1 MELLQNINASLRML
15 CSFVFSANKKIMVA
29 IMRST
34 KTNAMEAIMKKFMG
48 IATAAVFGLGI
59 FTTSAKAE
67 TIVTTDVLNVRENP
81 TTESQVVGKL
91 LDGYKVNVLH
101 TENGW
106 SKVKLN
112 SGKEAFI
119 SADYT
124 KDTYYVTANVLN
136 VRAGANTDSEILGKL
151 KKDDVIETTN
161 QVQNDWIQ
169 FEYNG
174 QTAYVH
180 VPYLTGKAPVKV
192 QPVVKAE
199 KVTNVQDTAKVRE
212 AVKAQEAAEAQA
224 KTKAQEAAKARE
236 AVKAQ
241 EAAEAQATAK
251 AGEVAKAQETAKA
264 QEAAEAQAAAKAQ
277 EVAKAR
283 EAAKAQEVAKA
294 REAAKAQE
302 AAEAQAA
309 AKAQEAAKARE
320 AAEAQAAKAQEAA
333 EAREA
338 AKAQEAAEAREAAK
352 AQEAAKAREA
362 AKAQKPATQQP
373 VAKETETSAPSSS
386 RELRVEATAYTADPL
401 ENGYKAGDQVKS
413 AMGHNLTA
421 NPNMKL
427 IAVDPSV
434 IPLGSKVWVEGYGVA
449 IAGDTGGAIKGNK
462 IDVLMPD
469 KGTSS
474 NWGRKTVTVKV
485 LN

>member
-1 MELLQNINASLRML
+1 
-15 CSFVFSANKKIMVA
+15 
-29 IMRST
+29 
-34 KTNAMEAIMKKFMG
+34 MKKFMG

-67 TIVTTDVLNVRENP
+67 TFVTTDVLNVRENP
-81 TTESQVVGKL
+81 TTESKVVGKL

-151 KKDDVIETTN
+151 KQDDVIETTH
-161 QVQNDWIQ
+161 QVENGWIQ

-174 QTAYVH
+174 KTAYVH

-199 KVTNVQDTAKVRE
+199 KTTTVQDTAKAVATTKAREVAETQAKAKAEEATKARE
-212 AVKAQEAAEAQA
+212 AAEAQAAAKAREAAKAQETAKAQAEAKAQEAAEAQA
-224 KTKAQEAAKARE
+224 EAKAQEAAKARE
-236 AVKAQ
+236 A
-241 EAAEAQATAK
+241 
-251 AGEVAKAQETAKA
+251 AKAQA
-264 QEAAEAQAAAKAQ
+264 
-277 EVAKAR
+277 V
-283 EAAKAQEVAKA
+283 
-294 REAAKAQE
+294 
-302 AAEAQAA
+302 AEAQAA

-320 AAEAQAAKAQEAA
+320 AAEA
-333 EAREA
+333 REA
-338 AKAQEAAEAREAAK
+338 AQAVAEAQAEAK

-386 RELRVEATAYTADPL
+386 RELRVVATAYTADPL

-413 AMGHNLTA
+413 ALGHNLTA

>member
-1 MELLQNINASLRML
+1 MELLQNINEPLRML

-151 KKDDVIETTN
+151 KQDDVIETTH

-174 QTAYVH
+174 KTAYVH

-192 QPVVKAE
+192 QPAVKVE
-199 KVTNVQDTAKVRE
+199 KTIKVQDTAK
-212 AVKAQEAAEAQA
+212 AAEA
-224 KTKAQEAAKARE
+224 TKARE
-236 AVKAQ
+236 V
-241 EAAEAQATAK
+241 AETQAK
-251 AGEVAKAQETAKA
+251 AKVVEATKAR
-264 QEAAEAQAAAKAQ
+264 EAAEAQAAAKAQ
-277 EVAKAR
+277 EAAKAR
-283 EAAKAQEVAKA
+283 EAAKAQAEAKAQAAAEAQAEAKAQEAAKA

-320 AAEAQAAKAQEAA
+320 AAKAQEAA

-338 AKAQEAAEAREAAK
+338 AKAQEAAE
-352 AQEAAKAREA
+352 AREA

-386 RELRVEATAYTADPL
+386 RELQVVATAYTADPL

-413 AMGHNLTA
+413 ALGHNLTA

>member
-136 VRAGANTDSEILGKL
+136 VRAGANTDSAILGKL
-151 KKDDVIETTN
+151 KKDDVIETTH

-180 VPYLTGKAPVKV
+180 IPYLTGKAPVKV

-212 AVKAQEAAEAQA
+212 AVKA
-224 KTKAQEAAKARE
+224 
-236 AVKAQ
+236 
-241 EAAEAQATAK
+241 
-251 AGEVAKAQETAKA
+251 GEVAETQAKAKA
-264 QEAAEAQAAAKAQ
+264 QEAT
-277 EVAKAR
+277 KAR
-283 EAAKAQEVAKA
+283 EAAETQAEAKAQEAAKA

-302 AAEAQAA
+302 ATEAAKAQAEAKAQEAAKAREAAKAQAEAEAQAEAKAQEAAKAREA

-320 AAEAQAAKAQEAA
+320 AAKAEEAA

-338 AKAQEAAEAREAAK
+338 AKAGEAAEAREAAK

-386 RELRVEATAYTADPL
+386 RELRVQATAYTADPL

-474 NWGRKTVTVKV
+474 NWGRKTVTVKI

>member
-1 MELLQNINASLRML
+1 MELLQNINDPLRKL
-15 CSFVFSANKKIMVA
+15 CNFMFFANKKIMVA

-81 TTESQVVGKL
+81 TTESKVVGKL

-112 SGKEAFI
+112 NGKEAFI

-151 KKDDVIETTN
+151 KKDDVIETTH
-161 QVQNDWIQ
+161 QVENGWIQ

-174 QTAYVH
+174 KTAYVH

-192 QPVVKAE
+192 QPVVKVE
-199 KVTNVQDTAKVRE
+199 KTTTVQDTAKVRE
-212 AVKAQEAAEAQA
+212 AVKAQEVAETQA
-224 KTKAQEAAKARE
+224 KAKAVE
-236 AVKAQ
+236 A
-241 EAAEAQATAK
+241 T
-251 AGEVAKAQETAKA
+251 
-264 QEAAEAQAAAKAQ
+264 
-277 EVAKAR
+277 
-283 EAAKAQEVAKA
+283 
-294 REAAKAQE
+294 
-302 AAEAQAA
+302 
-309 AKAQEAAKARE
+309 KARE
-320 AAEAQAAKAQEAA
+320 AAEAQAAV
-333 EAREA
+333 
-338 AKAQEAAEAREAAK
+338 K

-362 AKAQKPATQQP
+362 AKAQAEAKAQEEAEAQAAVKAQEAAKAREAAKAQAEAEAQAAVKAQEAAKAREAAKAQAEAEAQAAAKAEEAAKAREAAKTQKPATQQP

-386 RELRVEATAYTADPL
+386 RELRVVATAYTADPL

>member
-1 MELLQNINASLRML
+1 
-15 CSFVFSANKKIMVA
+15 
-29 IMRST
+29 
-34 KTNAMEAIMKKFMG
+34 MKKFMG

-81 TTESQVVGKL
+81 TTESKVVGKL

-151 KKDDVIETTN
+151 KQDDVIETTH
-161 QVQNDWIQ
+161 QVENDWIQ

-174 QTAYVH
+174 KTAYVH
-180 VPYLTGKAPVKV
+180 VPYLTGKAPIKV

-199 KVTNVQDTAKVRE
+199 KTTKVQDTAKVRE
-212 AVKAQEAAEAQA
+212 AAETQAKAKAQEATKAREAAEAQA
-224 KTKAQEAAKARE
+224 EAKAVEAAKARE
-236 AVKAQ
+236 AAKAQ
-241 EAAEAQATAK
+241 AEAKAQAAAEAQAAAKTEEAAK
-251 AGEVAKAQETAKA
+251 AREAAKAQA
-264 QEAAEAQAAAKAQ
+264 AAEAQAAAKA
-277 EVAKAR
+277 EDAAKAR
-283 EAAKAQEVAKA
+283 EAAKAQA
-294 REAAKAQE
+294 
-302 AAEAQAA
+302 
-309 AKAQEAAKARE
+309 
-320 AAEAQAAKAQEAA
+320 AA

-338 AKAQEAAEAREAAK
+338 AKAQEAAE
-352 AQEAAKAREA
+352 
-362 AKAQKPATQQP
+362 AQKPATQQP

-386 RELRVEATAYTADPL
+386 RELRVVATAYTADPL

-413 AMGHNLTA
+413 ALGHNLTA

>member
-1 MELLQNINASLRML
+1 
-15 CSFVFSANKKIMVA
+15 
-29 IMRST
+29 MRST

-151 KKDDVIETTN
+151 KQDDVIETTH

-174 QTAYVH
+174 KTAYVH

-192 QPVVKAE
+192 QPAVKVE
-199 KVTNVQDTAKVRE
+199 KTTKVQDTAKAVEATKARE
-212 AVKAQEAAEAQA
+212 VAETQAKAKAQEATKAREVAEAQA
-224 KTKAQEAAKARE
+224 EVKAQEAAKARE
-236 AVKAQ
+236 AAKAQAEAEAQAEVKAQ
-241 EAAEAQATAK
+241 EA
-251 AGEVAKAQETAKA
+251 
-264 QEAAEAQAAAKAQ
+264 
-277 EVAKAR
+277 
-283 EAAKAQEVAKA
+283 AKA

-302 AAEAQAA
+302 AAEAQA
-309 AKAQEAAKARE
+309 
-320 AAEAQAAKAQEAA
+320 
-333 EAREA
+333 
-338 AKAQEAAEAREAAK
+338 AAK

-386 RELRVEATAYTADPL
+386 RELRVVATAYTADPL

-413 AMGHNLTA
+413 ALGHNLTA

-474 NWGRKTVTVKV
+474 SWGRKTVTVKV

>member
-1 MELLQNINASLRML
+1 MELLQNINEPLRKL
-15 CSFVFSANKKIMVA
+15 CNSMFFANKKIMVA

-81 TTESQVVGKL
+81 TTESKVVGKL

-151 KKDDVIETTN
+151 KQDDVIETTH
-161 QVQNDWIQ
+161 QVENGWIQ

-174 QTAYVH
+174 KTAYVH
-180 VPYLTGKAPVKV
+180 VPYLTGKAPVKI

-199 KVTNVQDTAKVRE
+199 KTTTVQDTAK
-212 AVKAQEAAEAQA
+212 AVA
-224 KTKAQEAAKARE
+224 TTKARE
-236 AVKAQ
+236 V
-241 EAAEAQATAK
+241 AETQAK
-251 AGEVAKAQETAKA
+251 AKAE
-264 QEAAEAQAAAKAQ
+264 EAT
-277 EVAKAR
+277 KAR
-283 EAAKAQEVAKA
+283 
-294 REAAKAQE
+294 E

-320 AAEAQAAKAQEAA
+320 AAKAQAEAKAQEAA
-333 EAREA
+333 EA
-338 AKAQEAAEAREAAK
+338 QAEAK
-352 AQEAAKAREA
+352 AQEAAKAREAAKAQAEAEAQAAVKAQEAAKAREAAKAQAEAEAA

-386 RELRVEATAYTADPL
+386 RELRVVATAYTADPL

-413 AMGHNLTA
+413 ALGHNLTA

-469 KGTSS
+469 KGSS
-474 NWGRKTVTVKV
+474 SSWGRKTVTVKV

>member
-1 MELLQNINASLRML
+1 MELLQNINAPLRKL
-15 CSFVFSANKKIMVA
+15 CNSMFFANKKIMVA

-81 TTESQVVGKL
+81 TTESKVVGKL

-151 KKDDVIETTN
+151 KQDDVIETTH
-161 QVQNDWIQ
+161 QVENDWIQ

-174 QTAYVH
+174 KTAYVH

-192 QPVVKAE
+192 QPAVKVE
-199 KVTNVQDTAKVRE
+199 KTTKVQDTAKTVAATKARE
-212 AVKAQEAAEAQA
+212 VAETQAKAQEATKAREAAEAQA
-224 KTKAQEAAKARE
+224 AAKAEEAAKAREAAKAQEAAKARE
-236 AVKAQ
+236 A
-241 EAAEAQATAK
+241 AEAQA
-251 AGEVAKAQETAKA
+251 EAKA
-264 QEAAEAQAAAKAQ
+264 QEA
-277 EVAKAR
+277 
-283 EAAKAQEVAKA
+283 AKA

-309 AKAQEAAKARE
+309 AKAQEAAKV
-320 AAEAQAAKAQEAA
+320 
-333 EAREA
+333 REA
-338 AKAQEAAEAREAAK
+338 AKAQEAAEAQAAAK

-386 RELRVEATAYTADPL
+386 RELRVVATAYTADPL

>member
-1 MELLQNINASLRML
+1 
-15 CSFVFSANKKIMVA
+15 
-29 IMRST
+29 
-34 KTNAMEAIMKKFMG
+34 MKKFMG

-81 TTESQVVGKL
+81 TTESKVVGKL

-124 KDTYYVTANVLN
+124 KDSYYVTANVLN
-136 VRAGANTDSEILGKL
+136 VRAGANTDSAILGKL
-151 KKDDVIETTN
+151 KKDDVIETTH

-241 EAAEAQATAK
+241 EAAEAQAATK
-251 AGEVAKAQETAKA
+251 AEEVAKAKEAAKA
-264 QEAAEAQAAAKAQ
+264 QEAAEAQA
-277 EVAKAR
+277 
-283 EAAKAQEVAKA
+283 AAKAQEVAKA

-320 AAEAQAAKAQEAA
+320 AAEAQA
-333 EAREA
+333 
-338 AKAQEAAEAREAAK
+338 AAEAREAAK

-386 RELRVEATAYTADPL
+386 RELRVQATAYTADPL

-474 NWGRKTVTVKV
+474 NWGRKTVTVKI

>member
-1 MELLQNINASLRML
+1 MELLQNINDPLRML

-136 VRAGANTDSEILGKL
+136 VRAGANTDSEIIGKL
-151 KKDDVIETTN
+151 KQDDVIETTH

-174 QTAYVH
+174 KTAYVH

-192 QPVVKAE
+192 QPAVKVE
-199 KVTNVQDTAKVRE
+199 KTTKVQDTAKAVEATKARE
-212 AVKAQEAAEAQA
+212 VAETQAKAKAQEATKAREAAEAKAQEATKAREAAKAQAEAKAQAAAEAQA
-224 KTKAQEAAKARE
+224 E
-236 AVKAQ
+236 
-241 EAAEAQATAK
+241 AK
-251 AGEVAKAQETAKA
+251 AGEA
-264 QEAAEAQAAAKAQ
+264 
-277 EVAKAR
+277 AKAR
-283 EAAKAQEVAKA
+283 EAAKA
-294 REAAKAQE
+294 EA

-320 AAEAQAAKAQEAA
+320 AAKAQEAA

-352 AQEAAKAREA
+352 AQEAAKARET
-362 AKAQKPATQQP
+362 AKDQKPATQQP

-386 RELRVEATAYTADPL
+386 RELRVVATAYTADPL

-413 AMGHNLTA
+413 ALGHNLTA

>member
-1 MELLQNINASLRML
+1 ML

-151 KKDDVIETTN
+151 KQDDVIETTH

-174 QTAYVH
+174 KTAYVH

-192 QPVVKAE
+192 QPAVKVE
-199 KVTNVQDTAKVRE
+199 KTIKVQDTAK
-212 AVKAQEAAEAQA
+212 AAEA
-224 KTKAQEAAKARE
+224 TKARE
-236 AVKAQ
+236 V
-241 EAAEAQATAK
+241 AETQAK
-251 AGEVAKAQETAKA
+251 AKVVEATKAR
-264 QEAAEAQAAAKAQ
+264 EAAEAQAAAKAQ
-277 EVAKAR
+277 EAAKAR
-283 EAAKAQEVAKA
+283 EAAKAQAEAKAQAAAEAQAEAKAEEAAKA

-320 AAEAQAAKAQEAA
+320 AAKAQEAA
-333 EAREA
+333 EAQAE
-338 AKAQEAAEAREAAK
+338 AKAE
-352 AQEAAKAREA
+352 EAAKAREA

-386 RELRVEATAYTADPL
+386 RELRVVATAYTADPL

-413 AMGHNLTA
+413 ALGHNLTA

>member
-1 MELLQNINASLRML
+1 MELLQNINDPLRNL
-15 CSFVFSANKKIMVA
+15 CNFMFSANKKIMVA

-81 TTESQVVGKL
+81 TTESKVVGKL

-151 KKDDVIETTN
+151 KQDDVIETTH
-161 QVQNDWIQ
+161 QVENDWIQ

-174 QTAYVH
+174 KTAYVH
-180 VPYLTGKAPVKV
+180 VPYLTGKAPIKV

-199 KVTNVQDTAKVRE
+199 KTTKVQDTAKVRE
-212 AVKAQEAAEAQA
+212 AAETQAKAKAQEATKAREAAEAQA
-224 KTKAQEAAKARE
+224 EAKAVEAAKARE
-236 AVKAQ
+236 AAKAQ
-241 EAAEAQATAK
+241 AEAKAQAAAEAQAAAKTEEAAK
-251 AGEVAKAQETAKA
+251 AREAAKAQA
-264 QEAAEAQAAAKAQ
+264 AAEAQAAAKA
-277 EVAKAR
+277 EDAAKAR
-283 EAAKAQEVAKA
+283 EAAKAQA
-294 REAAKAQE
+294 
-302 AAEAQAA
+302 
-309 AKAQEAAKARE
+309 
-320 AAEAQAAKAQEAA
+320 AA

-338 AKAQEAAEAREAAK
+338 AKAQEAAEAQEAAK
-352 AQEAAKAREA
+352 AQEATKAREA

-386 RELRVEATAYTADPL
+386 RELRVVATAYTADPL

-413 AMGHNLTA
+413 ALGHNLTA

>member
-1 MELLQNINASLRML
+1 
-15 CSFVFSANKKIMVA
+15 
-29 IMRST
+29 MRST

-81 TTESQVVGKL
+81 TTESKVVGKL

-106 SKVKLN
+106 SKVQLN

-151 KKDDVIETTN
+151 KKDDVIETTH

-174 QTAYVH
+174 KTAYVH

-192 QPVVKAE
+192 QPVAKVE
-199 KVTNVQDTAKVRE
+199 KTTTVQDTAKVRE
-212 AVKAQEAAEAQA
+212 AAKAQEVAETQAKAKAVEATKAREAAEAQA
-224 KTKAQEAAKARE
+224 EVKAQEAAKARE
-236 AVKAQ
+236 A
-241 EAAEAQATAK
+241 
-251 AGEVAKAQETAKA
+251 AKAQAD
-264 QEAAEAQAAAKAQ
+264 
-277 EVAKAR
+277 
-283 EAAKAQEVAKA
+283 
-294 REAAKAQE
+294 
-302 AAEAQAA
+302 AEAQAA

-320 AAEAQAAKAQEAA
+320 AAKAQEAA

-352 AQEAAKAREA
+352 AQAA

-373 VAKETETSAPSSS
+373 VVKETETSAPSSS
-386 RELRVEATAYTADPL
+386 RELRVVATAYTADPL

-413 AMGHNLTA
+413 ALGHNLTA

-469 KGTSS
+469 KGSS
-474 NWGRKTVTVKV
+474 SSWGRKTVTVKV

>member
-1 MELLQNINASLRML
+1 MELLQNINAPLRKL
-15 CSFVFSANKKIMVA
+15 CNFMFFANKKIMVA

-81 TTESQVVGKL
+81 TTESKVVGKL

-106 SKVKLN
+106 SKVTLN

-151 KKDDVIETTN
+151 KQDDVIETTH

-174 QTAYVH
+174 KTAYVH

-192 QPVVKAE
+192 QPAVKVE
-199 KVTNVQDTAKVRE
+199 KTTKVQDTAKVRE
-212 AVKAQEAAEAQA
+212 AVKA
-224 KTKAQEAAKARE
+224 
-236 AVKAQ
+236 
-241 EAAEAQATAK
+241 
-251 AGEVAKAQETAKA
+251 GEVAETQAK
-264 QEAAEAQAAAKAQ
+264 
-277 EVAKAR
+277 
-283 EAAKAQEVAKA
+283 
-294 REAAKAQE
+294 
-302 AAEAQAA
+302 

-320 AAEAQAAKAQEAA
+320 AAEAQAEV
-333 EAREA
+333 
-338 AKAQEAAEAREAAK
+338 K

-362 AKAQKPATQQP
+362 AKAQAEAKAQADAEAQAETKAQEAAKAREEAKAQEVAEAKAAAKAQEAAKAQAEAKAKADAEAREEAKAQEAAAEARKAAKAQEAADREAANKAQKPATQQP
-373 VAKETETSAPSSS
+373 VAKETEKNTQSSS
-386 RELRVEATAYTADPL
+386 REFQVVATAYTADPL

-413 AMGHNLTA
+413 ALGHNLTA

-474 NWGRKTVTVKV
+474 SWGRKTVTVKV

>member
-1 MELLQNINASLRML
+1 MELLQNINDPLRML

-34 KTNAMEAIMKKFMG
+34 KTNAMEAIMKKIMG

-151 KKDDVIETTN
+151 KQDDVIETTH

-174 QTAYVH
+174 KTAYVH

-192 QPVVKAE
+192 QPAVKVE
-199 KVTNVQDTAKVRE
+199 KTTKVQDTAKAVEATKARE
-212 AVKAQEAAEAQA
+212 IAETQAKAKAEEATKAREAAEAQA
-224 KTKAQEAAKARE
+224 EAKAQEAAKARE
-236 AVKAQ
+236 AAS
-241 EAAEAQATAK
+241 AQA
-251 AGEVAKAQETAKA
+251 EAKAQA
-264 QEAAEAQAAAKAQ
+264 AAEAQAAAKAQ
-277 EVAKAR
+277 EA
-283 EAAKAQEVAKA
+283 AKA

-320 AAEAQAAKAQEAA
+320 AAEAQA
-333 EAREA
+333 
-338 AKAQEAAEAREAAK
+338 AAEAREAAK

-386 RELRVEATAYTADPL
+386 RELQVVATAYTADPL

-474 NWGRKTVTVKV
+474 SWGRKTVTVKV

>member
-1 MELLQNINASLRML
+1 
-15 CSFVFSANKKIMVA
+15 
-29 IMRST
+29 
-34 KTNAMEAIMKKFMG
+34 MKKFMG

-81 TTESQVVGKL
+81 TTESKVVGKL

-124 KDTYYVTANVLN
+124 KDSYYVTANVLN
-136 VRAGANTDSEILGKL
+136 VRAGANTDSAILGKL
-151 KKDDVIETTN
+151 KKDDVIETTH

-241 EAAEAQATAK
+241 EAAEAQAATK
-251 AGEVAKAQETAKA
+251 AEEVAKAKDAAKA
-264 QEAAEAQAAAKAQ
+264 QEAAEAQA
-277 EVAKAR
+277 
-283 EAAKAQEVAKA
+283 AAKAQEVAKA

-320 AAEAQAAKAQEAA
+320 AAEAQAAA

-386 RELRVEATAYTADPL
+386 RELRVQATAYTADPL

-474 NWGRKTVTVKV
+474 NWGRKTVTVKI

>member
-1 MELLQNINASLRML
+1 
-15 CSFVFSANKKIMVA
+15 
-29 IMRST
+29 
-34 KTNAMEAIMKKFMG
+34 MKKFMG

-81 TTESQVVGKL
+81 TTESKVVGKL

-151 KKDDVIETTN
+151 KQDDVIETTH
-161 QVQNDWIQ
+161 QVENDWIQ

-174 QTAYVH
+174 KTAYVH

-192 QPVVKAE
+192 QPAVKVE
-199 KVTNVQDTAKVRE
+199 KTTKVQDTAKTVAATKARE
-212 AVKAQEAAEAQA
+212 VAETQAKAQEA
-224 KTKAQEAAKARE
+224 TKAR
-236 AVKAQ
+236 
-241 EAAEAQATAK
+241 
-251 AGEVAKAQETAKA
+251 
-264 QEAAEAQAAAKAQ
+264 EAAEAQAAAKA
-277 EVAKAR
+277 EEAAKAR
-283 EAAKAQEVAKA
+283 EAAKAQAEAKAQAAAEAQAEAKAGEAAKA

-309 AKAQEAAKARE
+309 AKAQEAAK
-320 AAEAQAAKAQEAA
+320 
-333 EAREA
+333 AREA

-373 VAKETETSAPSSS
+373 VVKETETSAPSSS
-386 RELRVEATAYTADPL
+386 RELRVVATAYTADPL

>member
-1 MELLQNINASLRML
+1 
-15 CSFVFSANKKIMVA
+15 
-29 IMRST
+29 
-34 KTNAMEAIMKKFMG
+34 MKKFMG

-81 TTESQVVGKL
+81 TTESKVVGKL

-106 SKVKLN
+106 SKVQLN

-151 KKDDVIETTN
+151 KKDDIIETTH

-174 QTAYVH
+174 KTAYVH
-180 VPYLTGKAPVKV
+180 VPYLTGKAPIKV
-192 QPVVKAE
+192 QPVVKVE
-199 KVTNVQDTAKVRE
+199 KTTTVQDTAKVRE
-212 AVKAQEAAEAQA
+212 AVKAQEVAETQAKAKAAEATKAREAAEAQA
-224 KTKAQEAAKARE
+224 EVKAQEAAKA
-236 AVKAQ
+236 
-241 EAAEAQATAK
+241 QAD
-251 AGEVAKAQETAKA
+251 
-264 QEAAEAQAAAKAQ
+264 AEAQAAAKA
-277 EVAKAR
+277 K
-283 EAAKAQEVAKA
+283 EAAKA

-302 AAEAQAA
+302 AAEAREA

-320 AAEAQAAKAQEAA
+320 AAKAQEAA

-373 VAKETETSAPSSS
+373 AAKETETSTPSSS
-386 RELRVEATAYTADPL
+386 RELRVVATAYTADPL

-474 NWGRKTVTVKV
+474 SWGRKTVTVKV

>member
-1 MELLQNINASLRML
+1 MELLQNINDPLRML

-136 VRAGANTDSEILGKL
+136 VRAGANTDSEIIGKL
-151 KKDDVIETTN
+151 KQDDVIETTH

-174 QTAYVH
+174 KTAYVH

-192 QPVVKAE
+192 QPAVKVE
-199 KVTNVQDTAKVRE
+199 KTTKVQDTAKAVEATKARE
-212 AVKAQEAAEAQA
+212 VAETQAKAKAQEATKAREAAEAQA
-224 KTKAQEAAKARE
+224 EAKAQEATKARE
-236 AVKAQ
+236 AAKAQ
-241 EAAEAQATAK
+241 AEAKAQAAAEAQAEAK
-251 AGEVAKAQETAKA
+251 AGEA
-264 QEAAEAQAAAKAQ
+264 
-277 EVAKAR
+277 AKAR
-283 EAAKAQEVAKA
+283 EAAKA
-294 REAAKAQE
+294 EA

-309 AKAQEAAKARE
+309 AKAQEAAQARE
-320 AAEAQAAKAQEAA
+320 AAKAQEAA

-352 AQEAAKAREA
+352 AQEAAKARET
-362 AKAQKPATQQP
+362 AKAQKPTTQQP

-386 RELRVEATAYTADPL
+386 RELRVVATAYTADPL

-413 AMGHNLTA
+413 ALGHNLTA

>member
-1 MELLQNINASLRML
+1 M
-15 CSFVFSANKKIMVA
+15 FFANKKIMVA

-81 TTESQVVGKL
+81 TTESKVVGKL

-151 KKDDVIETTN
+151 KQDDVIETTH
-161 QVQNDWIQ
+161 QVENGWIQ

-174 QTAYVH
+174 KTAYVH

-199 KVTNVQDTAKVRE
+199 KTTTVQDTAK
-212 AVKAQEAAEAQA
+212 AVA
-224 KTKAQEAAKARE
+224 TTKARE
-236 AVKAQ
+236 V
-241 EAAEAQATAK
+241 AETQAK
-251 AGEVAKAQETAKA
+251 AKAEEATKA
-264 QEAAEAQAAAKAQ
+264 REAAEAQAAAKA
-277 EVAKAR
+277 R
-283 EAAKAQEVAKA
+283 EAAKAQETAKA
-294 REAAKAQE
+294 QAEAKAQAAAEAQAEAKAQEAAKAQAE
-302 AAEAQAA
+302 AKAQAAAEAQAA

-320 AAEAQAAKAQEAA
+320 AAKAQAAA

-338 AKAQEAAEAREAAK
+338 TKAREAAE

-386 RELRVEATAYTADPL
+386 RELRVVATAYTADPL

-413 AMGHNLTA
+413 ALGHNLTA

>member
-1 MELLQNINASLRML
+1 MELLQNINDPLRNL
-15 CSFVFSANKKIMVA
+15 CNFMFSANKKIMVA

-81 TTESQVVGKL
+81 TTESKVVGKL

-151 KKDDVIETTN
+151 KQDDVIETTH
-161 QVQNDWIQ
+161 QVENDWIQ

-174 QTAYVH
+174 KTAYVH

-192 QPVVKAE
+192 QPAVKVEKATKVQNTAKAVEATKAREVAETQAKAKAE
-199 KVTNVQDTAKVRE
+199 E
-212 AVKAQEAAEAQA
+212 ATKAREAAEAQA
-224 KTKAQEAAKARE
+224 EAKVEEATKAREAAKAQAEAKAQAAAEAQAEAKAQEAAKARE
-236 AVKAQ
+236 A
-241 EAAEAQATAK
+241 
-251 AGEVAKAQETAKA
+251 AKAQA
-264 QEAAEAQAAAKAQ
+264 
-277 EVAKAR
+277 
-283 EAAKAQEVAKA
+283 
-294 REAAKAQE
+294 

-320 AAEAQAAKAQEAA
+320 AAKAQEAA

-338 AKAQEAAEAREAAK
+338 AKAQK
-352 AQEAAKAREA
+352 S
-362 AKAQKPATQQP
+362 ATQQP

-386 RELRVEATAYTADPL
+386 RELRVVATAYTADPL

>member
-1 MELLQNINASLRML
+1 MELLQNINAPLRKL
-15 CSFVFSANKKIMVA
+15 CNFMFFANKKIMVA

-81 TTESQVVGKL
+81 TTESKVVGKL

-106 SKVKLN
+106 SKVQLN

-151 KKDDVIETTN
+151 KKDDVIETTH

-174 QTAYVH
+174 KTAYVH

-192 QPVVKAE
+192 QPVVKVE
-199 KVTNVQDTAKVRE
+199 KTTNVQDTAKVRE
-212 AVKAQEAAEAQA
+212 AVKAQEVAETQAKAKAREAAEAQA
-224 KTKAQEAAKARE
+224 EVKAQEAAKARE
-236 AVKAQ
+236 AAKAQAEAKAQADAEAQAETKAQ
-241 EAAEAQATAK
+241 EA
-251 AGEVAKAQETAKA
+251 
-264 QEAAEAQAAAKAQ
+264 
-277 EVAKAR
+277 
-283 EAAKAQEVAKA
+283 AKA

-309 AKAQEAAKARE
+309 AKAQEAAKAQ
-320 AAEAQAAKAQEAA
+320 AEAKAQADA

-338 AKAQEAAEAREAAK
+338 AKAQEAAAEARKAAK
-352 AQEAAKAREA
+352 AQEAADREA
-362 AKAQKPATQQP
+362 ANKVQKPATQQP
-373 VAKETETSAPSSS
+373 VAKETEKNTQSSS
-386 RELRVEATAYTADPL
+386 REFQVVATAYTADPL

-413 AMGHNLTA
+413 ALGHNLTA

-474 NWGRKTVTVKV
+474 SWGRKTVTVKV

>member
-1 MELLQNINASLRML
+1 MELLQNINAPLRKL
-15 CSFVFSANKKIMVA
+15 CNSMFFANKKIMVA

-81 TTESQVVGKL
+81 TTESKVVGKL

-151 KKDDVIETTN
+151 KQDDVIETTH
-161 QVQNDWIQ
+161 QVENDWIQ

-174 QTAYVH
+174 KTAYVH

-192 QPVVKAE
+192 QPAVKVE
-199 KVTNVQDTAKVRE
+199 KTTKVQDTAKTVAATKARE
-212 AVKAQEAAEAQA
+212 VAETQAKAQEATKAREAAEAQA
-224 KTKAQEAAKARE
+224 AAKAEEAAKAREAAKAQEAAKARE
-236 AVKAQ
+236 A
-241 EAAEAQATAK
+241 
-251 AGEVAKAQETAKA
+251 
-264 QEAAEAQAAAKAQ
+264 AEAQAAAKA
-277 EVAKAR
+277 E
-283 EAAKAQEVAKA
+283 EAAKA

-320 AAEAQAAKAQEAA
+320 AAKAQEAA
-333 EAREA
+333 EAQA
-338 AKAQEAAEAREAAK
+338 AAK

-386 RELRVEATAYTADPL
+386 RELRVVATAYTADPL

>member
-1 MELLQNINASLRML
+1 MGLLQNINASLRML

-124 KDTYYVTANVLN
+124 KDSYYVTANVLN

-174 QTAYVH
+174 KTAYVH

-212 AVKAQEAAEAQA
+212 AVKA
-224 KTKAQEAAKARE
+224 
-236 AVKAQ
+236 
-241 EAAEAQATAK
+241 
-251 AGEVAKAQETAKA
+251 GEVAETQAKAKA
-264 QEAAEAQAAAKAQ
+264 QEAT
-277 EVAKAR
+277 
-283 EAAKAQEVAKA
+283 
-294 REAAKAQE
+294 
-302 AAEAQAA
+302 
-309 AKAQEAAKARE
+309 KARE
-320 AAEAQAAKAQEAA
+320 AAEAQAEAKAGEAAKAREAAKAEEATEARAAAKAQAEAKAEEATKAREAAKAQAEAEAQAEAKAQEAA

-352 AQEAAKAREA
+352 AGEAAKAREA

-434 IPLGSKVWVEGYGVA
+434 IPLGSKVWVDGYGVA

-474 NWGRKTVTVKV
+474 NWGRKTVTVKI

>member
-1 MELLQNINASLRML
+1 
-15 CSFVFSANKKIMVA
+15 
-29 IMRST
+29 
-34 KTNAMEAIMKKFMG
+34 MKKFMG

-81 TTESQVVGKL
+81 TTESKVVGKL

-151 KKDDVIETTN
+151 KQDDVIETTH
-161 QVQNDWIQ
+161 QVENDWIQ

-174 QTAYVH
+174 KTAYVH

-192 QPVVKAE
+192 QPAVKVE
-199 KVTNVQDTAKVRE
+199 KTTKVQDTAKTVAATKARE
-212 AVKAQEAAEAQA
+212 VAETQAKAQEA
-224 KTKAQEAAKARE
+224 TKAR
-236 AVKAQ
+236 
-241 EAAEAQATAK
+241 
-251 AGEVAKAQETAKA
+251 
-264 QEAAEAQAAAKAQ
+264 EAAEAQAAAKA
-277 EVAKAR
+277 EEAAKAR
-283 EAAKAQEVAKA
+283 EAAKAQAEAKAQEAAKA

-320 AAEAQAAKAQEAA
+320 AAKAQAEA
-333 EAREA
+333 E
-338 AKAQEAAEAREAAK
+338 

-386 RELRVEATAYTADPL
+386 RELRVVATAYTADPL

-413 AMGHNLTA
+413 ALGHNLTA

-474 NWGRKTVTVKV
+474 NWGRKTVTIKV

>member
-1 MELLQNINASLRML
+1 MELLQNINDPLRML

-151 KKDDVIETTN
+151 KQDDVIETTH

-174 QTAYVH
+174 KTAYVH

-192 QPVVKAE
+192 QPAVKVE
-199 KVTNVQDTAKVRE
+199 KTTKVQDTTK
-212 AVKAQEAAEAQA
+212 AAEA
-224 KTKAQEAAKARE
+224 TKARE
-236 AVKAQ
+236 V
-241 EAAEAQATAK
+241 AETQAK
-251 AGEVAKAQETAKA
+251 AKVVEATKAR
-264 QEAAEAQAAAKAQ
+264 EAAEAQAAAKAQ
-277 EVAKAR
+277 EAAKAR
-283 EAAKAQEVAKA
+283 EAAKAQAEAKAQAAAEAQAEAKAQEAAKA

-320 AAEAQAAKAQEAA
+320 AAKAQEAA

-338 AKAQEAAEAREAAK
+338 AKAQEAAE
-352 AQEAAKAREA
+352 AREA

-386 RELRVEATAYTADPL
+386 RELQVVATAYTADPL

-413 AMGHNLTA
+413 ALGHNLTA

-449 IAGDTGGAIKGNK
+449 IAGDTGGAIKGHK

>member
-1 MELLQNINASLRML
+1 MELLQNINDPLRNL
-15 CSFVFSANKKIMVA
+15 CNFMFSANKKIMVA

-81 TTESQVVGKL
+81 TTESKVVGKL

-151 KKDDVIETTN
+151 KQDDVIETTH

-174 QTAYVH
+174 KTAYVH

-199 KVTNVQDTAKVRE
+199 KTTKVQDTAKAVEATKARE
-212 AVKAQEAAEAQA
+212 VAETQAKAKAEEATKAREAAEAQA
-224 KTKAQEAAKARE
+224 EAKAQEAAKARE
-236 AVKAQ
+236 AAKAGAEAKAQ
-241 EAAEAQATAK
+241 AAAEAQAEAK
-251 AGEVAKAQETAKA
+251 V
-264 QEAAEAQAAAKAQ
+264 QEA
-277 EVAKAR
+277 
-283 EAAKAQEVAKA
+283 AKA

-302 AAEAQAA
+302 AAEAQAE

-320 AAEAQAAKAQEAA
+320 AAKAQEAA

-386 RELRVEATAYTADPL
+386 RELRVVATAYTADPL

-413 AMGHNLTA
+413 ALGHNLTA

>member
-1 MELLQNINASLRML
+1 MELLQNINDPLRML

-136 VRAGANTDSEILGKL
+136 VRAGANTDSEIIGKL
-151 KKDDVIETTN
+151 KQDDVIETTH

-174 QTAYVH
+174 KTAYVH

-192 QPVVKAE
+192 QPAVKVE
-199 KVTNVQDTAKVRE
+199 KTTKVQDTAKAVEATKARE
-212 AVKAQEAAEAQA
+212 VAETQAKAKAQEATKAREAAEAQA
-224 KTKAQEAAKARE
+224 EAKAQEATKARE
-236 AVKAQ
+236 AAKAQ
-241 EAAEAQATAK
+241 AEAKAQAAAEAQAEAK
-251 AGEVAKAQETAKA
+251 AGEA
-264 QEAAEAQAAAKAQ
+264 
-277 EVAKAR
+277 AKAR
-283 EAAKAQEVAKA
+283 EAAKA
-294 REAAKAQE
+294 EA

-320 AAEAQAAKAQEAA
+320 AAKAQEAA

-352 AQEAAKAREA
+352 AQEAAKARET

-373 VAKETETSAPSSS
+373 VAKETETSVPSSS
-386 RELRVEATAYTADPL
+386 RELRVVATAYTADPL

-413 AMGHNLTA
+413 ALGHNLTA

>member
-1 MELLQNINASLRML
+1 MELLQNINAPLRKL
-15 CSFVFSANKKIMVA
+15 CNFMFFANKKIMVA

-81 TTESQVVGKL
+81 TTESKVVGKL

-106 SKVKLN
+106 SKVTLN

-151 KKDDVIETTN
+151 KQDDVIETTH

-174 QTAYVH
+174 KTAYVH

-192 QPVVKAE
+192 QPAVKVE
-199 KVTNVQDTAKVRE
+199 KTTKVQDTAKVRE
-212 AVKAQEAAEAQA
+212 AVKA
-224 KTKAQEAAKARE
+224 
-236 AVKAQ
+236 
-241 EAAEAQATAK
+241 
-251 AGEVAKAQETAKA
+251 GEVAETQAK
-264 QEAAEAQAAAKAQ
+264 
-277 EVAKAR
+277 
-283 EAAKAQEVAKA
+283 
-294 REAAKAQE
+294 
-302 AAEAQAA
+302 

-320 AAEAQAAKAQEAA
+320 AAEAQAEV
-333 EAREA
+333 
-338 AKAQEAAEAREAAK
+338 K

-362 AKAQKPATQQP
+362 AKAQAEAKAQADAEAQAETKAQEAAKAREEAKAQEVAEAQAQEAAKAQAEAKAKADAEAREEAKAQEAAAEARKAAKAQEAADREAANKAQKPATQQP
-373 VAKETETSAPSSS
+373 VAKETEKNTQSSS
-386 RELRVEATAYTADPL
+386 REFQVVATAYTADPL

-413 AMGHNLTA
+413 ALGHNLTA

-474 NWGRKTVTVKV
+474 SWGRKTVTVKV

>member
-1 MELLQNINASLRML
+1 MELLQNINAPLRKL
-15 CSFVFSANKKIMVA
+15 CNFMFFANKKIMVA

-81 TTESQVVGKL
+81 TTESKVVGKL

-106 SKVKLN
+106 SKVQLN

-151 KKDDVIETTN
+151 KKDDVIETTH

-174 QTAYVH
+174 KTAYVH

-192 QPVVKAE
+192 QPVVKVE
-199 KVTNVQDTAKVRE
+199 KTTNVQDTAKVRE
-212 AVKAQEAAEAQA
+212 AVKAQEVAETQAKAKAQEATKAREAAEAQA
-224 KTKAQEAAKARE
+224 EVKAQEAAKARE
-236 AVKAQ
+236 AAKAQAEAKAQADAEAQAETKAQ
-241 EAAEAQATAK
+241 EA
-251 AGEVAKAQETAKA
+251 
-264 QEAAEAQAAAKAQ
+264 
-277 EVAKAR
+277 
-283 EAAKAQEVAKA
+283 AKA

-302 AAEAQAA
+302 AAEAQAE
-309 AKAQEAAKARE
+309 AKAQEAAKAQ
-320 AAEAQAAKAQEAA
+320 AEAKAQADA

-338 AKAQEAAEAREAAK
+338 AKAQEAAAEARKAAK
-352 AQEAAKAREA
+352 AQEAADREA
-362 AKAQKPATQQP
+362 ANKVQKPATQQP
-373 VAKETETSAPSSS
+373 VAKETEKNTQSSS
-386 RELRVEATAYTADPL
+386 REFQVVATAYTADPL

-413 AMGHNLTA
+413 ALGHNLTA

-474 NWGRKTVTVKV
+474 SWGRKTVTVKV

>member
-1 MELLQNINASLRML
+1 MELLQNINAPLRKL
-15 CSFVFSANKKIMVA
+15 CNFMFFANKKIMVA

-81 TTESQVVGKL
+81 TTESKVVGKL

-106 SKVKLN
+106 SKVQLN

-151 KKDDVIETTN
+151 KKDDVIETTH

-174 QTAYVH
+174 KTAYVH

-192 QPVVKAE
+192 QPVAKVE
-199 KVTNVQDTAKVRE
+199 KTTTVQDTAKVRE
-212 AVKAQEAAEAQA
+212 AAKAQEVAETQAKAKAQEATKAREAAEAQA
-224 KTKAQEAAKARE
+224 EVKAQEAAKARE
-236 AVKAQ
+236 AAKAQAEAKAQADAEAQAETKAQ
-241 EAAEAQATAK
+241 EA
-251 AGEVAKAQETAKA
+251 
-264 QEAAEAQAAAKAQ
+264 
-277 EVAKAR
+277 
-283 EAAKAQEVAKA
+283 AKA

-309 AKAQEAAKARE
+309 AKAQEAAKAQ
-320 AAEAQAAKAQEAA
+320 AEAKAQADA

-338 AKAQEAAEAREAAK
+338 AKAQEAAAKAQEAAAEARKAAK
-352 AQEAAKAREA
+352 AQEAADREA
-362 AKAQKPATQQP
+362 ANKVQKPATQQP
-373 VAKETETSAPSSS
+373 VAKETEKNTQSSS
-386 RELRVEATAYTADPL
+386 REFQVVATAYTADPL

-413 AMGHNLTA
+413 ALGHNLTA

-474 NWGRKTVTVKV
+474 SWGRKTVTVKV

>member
-1 MELLQNINASLRML
+1 M
-15 CSFVFSANKKIMVA
+15 FFANKKIMVA

-67 TIVTTDVLNVRENP
+67 TFVTTDVLNVRENP
-81 TTESQVVGKL
+81 TTESKVVGKL

-151 KKDDVIETTN
+151 KQDDVIETTH
-161 QVQNDWIQ
+161 QVENGWIQ

-174 QTAYVH
+174 KTAYVH

-199 KVTNVQDTAKVRE
+199 KTTTVQDTAKAVATTKAREVAETQAKAKAEEATKARE
-212 AVKAQEAAEAQA
+212 AAEAQAAAKAREAAKAQETAKAQAEAKAQEAAEAQA
-224 KTKAQEAAKARE
+224 EAKAQEAAKARE
-236 AVKAQ
+236 A
-241 EAAEAQATAK
+241 
-251 AGEVAKAQETAKA
+251 AKAQA
-264 QEAAEAQAAAKAQ
+264 
-277 EVAKAR
+277 V
-283 EAAKAQEVAKA
+283 
-294 REAAKAQE
+294 
-302 AAEAQAA
+302 AEAQAA

-320 AAEAQAAKAQEAA
+320 AAKAQEAA

-338 AKAQEAAEAREAAK
+338 AQAEAEAREAAQAEAK

-386 RELRVEATAYTADPL
+386 RELRVVATAYTADPL

-413 AMGHNLTA
+413 ALGHNLTA

>member
-1 MELLQNINASLRML
+1 MELLQNINDPLRML

-136 VRAGANTDSEILGKL
+136 VRAGANTDSEIIGKL
-151 KKDDVIETTN
+151 KQDDVIETTH

-174 QTAYVH
+174 KTAYVH

-192 QPVVKAE
+192 QPAVKVE
-199 KVTNVQDTAKVRE
+199 KTTKVQDTAKAVE
-212 AVKAQEAAEAQA
+212 ATKVQDTAKAVEATKVQDTAKAVEATKVQDTA
-224 KTKAQEAAKARE
+224 KAVEATKARE
-236 AVKAQ
+236 V
-241 EAAEAQATAK
+241 AETQAK
-251 AGEVAKAQETAKA
+251 AKA
-264 QEAAEAQAAAKAQ
+264 QEATKAREAASAQAEAQAEAKAG
-277 EVAKAR
+277 EAAKAR
-283 EAAKAQEVAKA
+283 EAAKA
-294 REAAKAQE
+294 EA

-320 AAEAQAAKAQEAA
+320 AAKAQEAA

-352 AQEAAKAREA
+352 AQ
-362 AKAQKPATQQP
+362 KPTTQQP

-386 RELRVEATAYTADPL
+386 RELRVVATAYTADPL

-413 AMGHNLTA
+413 ALGHNLTA

>member
-136 VRAGANTDSEILGKL
+136 VRAGANTDSAILGKL
-151 KKDDVIETTN
+151 KKDDVIETTH

-180 VPYLTGKAPVKV
+180 IPYLTGKAPVKV

-212 AVKAQEAAEAQA
+212 AVKAGEVAETQAKAKAQEATKAREAAETQA
-224 KTKAQEAAKARE
+224 EAKAQEAAKARE
-236 AVKAQ
+236 A
-241 EAAEAQATAK
+241 
-251 AGEVAKAQETAKA
+251 AKAQAEAKA
-264 QEAAEAQAAAKAQ
+264 QEAAKAQAEAEAQA
-277 EVAKAR
+277 E
-283 EAAKAQEVAKA
+283 
-294 REAAKAQE
+294 AKAQE
-302 AAEAQAA
+302 AAKAREA

-320 AAEAQAAKAQEAA
+320 AAKAE
-333 EAREA
+333 
-338 AKAQEAAEAREAAK
+338 EAAEAREAAK

-386 RELRVEATAYTADPL
+386 RELRVQATAYTADPL

-474 NWGRKTVTVKV
+474 NWGRKTVTVKI

>member
-1 MELLQNINASLRML
+1 MELLQNINAPLRKL
-15 CSFVFSANKKIMVA
+15 CNFMFFANKKIMVA

-81 TTESQVVGKL
+81 TTESKVVGKL

-106 SKVKLN
+106 SKVQLN

-151 KKDDVIETTN
+151 KKDDIIETTH

-174 QTAYVH
+174 KTAYVH

-192 QPVVKAE
+192 QPVAKVE
-199 KVTNVQDTAKVRE
+199 KTTTVQDTAKVRE
-212 AVKAQEAAEAQA
+212 AAKAQEVAETQAKAKTQEATKAREAAEAQAEVKAREAAEAQAEVKAQEAAKAQADAEAQA
-224 KTKAQEAAKARE
+224 EVKAQEAAKARE
-236 AVKAQ
+236 A
-241 EAAEAQATAK
+241 
-251 AGEVAKAQETAKA
+251 AKAQAD
-264 QEAAEAQAAAKAQ
+264 
-277 EVAKAR
+277 
-283 EAAKAQEVAKA
+283 
-294 REAAKAQE
+294 
-302 AAEAQAA
+302 AEAQAA

-320 AAEAQAAKAQEAA
+320 AAKAQE
-333 EAREA
+333 

-386 RELRVEATAYTADPL
+386 RELRVVATAYTADPL

-413 AMGHNLTA
+413 ALGHNLTA

-474 NWGRKTVTVKV
+474 SWGRKTVTVKV

>member
-1 MELLQNINASLRML
+1 MELLQNINAPLRKL
-15 CSFVFSANKKIMVA
+15 CNFMFFANKKIMVA

-81 TTESQVVGKL
+81 TTESKVVGKL

-106 SKVKLN
+106 SKVQLN

-136 VRAGANTDSEILGKL
+136 VRASANTDSEILGKL
-151 KKDDVIETTN
+151 KKDDVIETTH

-174 QTAYVH
+174 KTAYVH

-199 KVTNVQDTAKVRE
+199 KTTTVQDTAKVRE
-212 AVKAQEAAEAQA
+212 AVKAQEVAETQA
-224 KTKAQEAAKARE
+224 KAKAVEATKAR
-236 AVKAQ
+236 
-241 EAAEAQATAK
+241 EAAEAQAEVK
-251 AGEVAKAQETAKA
+251 AH
-264 QEAAEAQAAAKAQ
+264 
-277 EVAKAR
+277 
-283 EAAKAQEVAKA
+283 
-294 REAAKAQE
+294 
-302 AAEAQAA
+302 
-309 AKAQEAAKARE
+309 EAAKARE
-320 AAEAQAAKAQEAA
+320 AAEA
-333 EAREA
+333 REA
-338 AKAQEAAEAREAAK
+338 AKAKEAV
-352 AQEAAKAREA
+352 
-362 AKAQKPATQQP
+362 KAQKPATQQP
-373 VAKETETSAPSSS
+373 VVKETETSAPSSS
-386 RELRVEATAYTADPL
+386 RELRVVATAYTADPL

-413 AMGHNLTA
+413 ALGHNLTA

-474 NWGRKTVTVKV
+474 SWGRKTVTVKV

>member
-1 MELLQNINASLRML
+1 MELLQNINAPLRKL
-15 CSFVFSANKKIMVA
+15 CNSMFFANKKIMVA

-151 KKDDVIETTN
+151 KQDDVIETTH

-174 QTAYVH
+174 KTAYVH

-192 QPVVKAE
+192 QPAVKVE
-199 KVTNVQDTAKVRE
+199 KTTKVQDTAKVRE
-212 AVKAQEAAEAQA
+212 AVKAGEVAETQAKAKAQEATKAREAAEAQA
-224 KTKAQEAAKARE
+224 EAKAQEAAKARE
-236 AVKAQ
+236 AAKAQ
-241 EAAEAQATAK
+241 AEAKAQAKAEAQAEAK
-251 AGEVAKAQETAKA
+251 AGEA
-264 QEAAEAQAAAKAQ
+264 
-277 EVAKAR
+277 AKAR
-283 EAAKAQEVAKA
+283 EAAKA
-294 REAAKAQE
+294 EA

-320 AAEAQAAKAQEAA
+320 AAKAEAAAEAQAAAKAQEAA
-333 EAREA
+333 KAREA
-338 AKAQEAAEAREAAK
+338 AKAQEAAE
-352 AQEAAKAREA
+352 AREA

-386 RELRVEATAYTADPL
+386 RELRVVATAYTADPL

-413 AMGHNLTA
+413 ALGHNLTA

>member
-1 MELLQNINASLRML
+1 MELLQNINAPLRKL
-15 CSFVFSANKKIMVA
+15 CNFMFFANKKIMVA
-29 IMRST
+29 IMSLT

-81 TTESQVVGKL
+81 TTESKVVGKL

-151 KKDDVIETTN
+151 KQDDVIETTHE
-161 QVQNDWIQ
+161 VQNDWIQ

-174 QTAYVH
+174 KTAYVH

-192 QPVVKAE
+192 QPAVKVE
-199 KVTNVQDTAKVRE
+199 KAIKVQDTAKVRE
-212 AVKAQEAAEAQA
+212 AVKAGEVAETQAKAKAEEATKAREVAEAQA
-224 KTKAQEAAKARE
+224 EVKAQEAAKARE
-236 AVKAQ
+236 EAKAQ
-241 EAAEAQATAK
+241 ASAKAQADAEAQAEAK
-251 AGEVAKAQETAKA
+251 AEEAAKAREEAKAQADAEA
-264 QEAAEAQAAAKAQ
+264 QAEAQAQAAAKAQ
-277 EVAKAR
+277 AEAK
-283 EAAKAQEVAKA
+283 
-294 REAAKAQE
+294 
-302 AAEAQAA
+302 AQAA
-309 AKAQEAAKARE
+309 AKARE
-320 AAEAQAAKAQEAA
+320 EAKAQAD
-333 EAREA
+333 
-338 AKAQEAAEAREAAK
+338 AEAREAAK

-373 VAKETETSAPSSS
+373 VAKETETSTPSSS
-386 RELRVEATAYTADPL
+386 RELRVVATAYTADPL

-413 AMGHNLTA
+413 ALGHNLTA

-474 NWGRKTVTVKV
+474 NWGRKTVTVKI

>member
-1 MELLQNINASLRML
+1 ML

-151 KKDDVIETTN
+151 KQDDVIETTH

-174 QTAYVH
+174 KTAYVH

-192 QPVVKAE
+192 QP
-199 KVTNVQDTAKVRE
+199 
-212 AVKAQEAAEAQA
+212 AVKVE
-224 KTKAQEAAKARE
+224 KTTKAVEATKARE
-236 AVKAQ
+236 V
-241 EAAEAQATAK
+241 AETQAK
-251 AGEVAKAQETAKA
+251 AKAEEATKA
-264 QEAAEAQAAAKAQ
+264 REAAEAQAAAKAQ
-277 EVAKAR
+277 EAAIAREAAKVQAEAKAQAAAEAQAEAKAQEAAKAR
-283 EAAKAQEVAKA
+283 EAAKAQA
-294 REAAKAQE
+294 

-320 AAEAQAAKAQEAA
+320 AAKAQEAA
-333 EAREA
+333 EAREAREA
-338 AKAQEAAEAREAAK
+338 AKAQEAAE
-352 AQEAAKAREA
+352 AREA

-386 RELRVEATAYTADPL
+386 RELQVVATAYTADPL